1 MSTTCGC
8 VRAWK
13 KQSIILCFR
22 LAFLHLTPSFV
33 LAFVPGVLLHE
44 YAKGE
49 RKDGE
54 KKDRR
59 AEFGKV
65 FILKNILSS

>member
-1 MSTTCGC
+1 M
-8 VRAWK
+8 
-13 KQSIILCFR
+13 CFR
-22 LAFLHLTPSFV
+22 LAFLHLTAAFALV
-33 LAFVPGVLLHE
+33 FVPGVLLHE

-65 FILKNILSS
+65 FTLKNVLNGGNGCEEYLHRIFLTE